1 MEKLGRDY
9 DGLDLHG
16 QKTVR
21 AVADVEKARCS
32 EAAQAAPAQTYDDI
46 DRQVE
51 DYRRLILEKN
61 QAERLSPS
69 NVDGTQTVS
78 NKPAQPGGEYRRG
91 LLMNNEEKI
100 LALLEQ
106 MQEELITIKDA
117 QSLFDKRMDGLHE
130 SLFNAKTDILN
141 IKTSLFTVKDDLQSV
156 KLRLELDVEKRFDAV
171 NASIDTVEKR
181 LDTLD
186 EMKEL
191 AEKTADKVDM
201 IHAVV
206 TQHSVA
212 ITELKKAE

>member
-100 LALLEQ
+100 LALLEEIRATQ
-106 MQEELITIKDA
+106 KKHGEMLERHDETLSSLQQTVTRVALTQENIVLKSLDALAEGQDLTHQRLKDLA
-117 QSLFDKRMDGLHE
+117 G
-130 SLFNAKTDILN
+130 
-141 IKTSLFTVKDDLQSV
+141 KD
-156 KLRLELDVEKRFDAV
+156 
-171 NASIDTVEKR
+171 
-181 LDTLD
+181 
-186 EMKEL
+186 EL
-191 AEKTADKVDM
+191 AELREEVRLLRT
-201 IHAVV
+201 VV
-206 TQHSVA
+206 AQHTRDIEA
-212 ITELKKAE
+212 LKAAQ